1 MCYDVMCF
9 LWRWGASREF
19 GSVRMS
25 QKCNILAGENGS
37 TITFGFTLARD
48 LYVTYGISLHCISI

>member
-25 QKCNILAGENGS
+25 QKCNMLAGENGS

-48 LYVTYGISLHCISI
+48 LYVTYGISLH